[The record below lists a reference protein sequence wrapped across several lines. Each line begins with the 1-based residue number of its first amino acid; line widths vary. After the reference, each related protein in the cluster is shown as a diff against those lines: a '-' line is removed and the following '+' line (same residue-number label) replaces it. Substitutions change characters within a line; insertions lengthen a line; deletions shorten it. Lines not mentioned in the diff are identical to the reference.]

1 MIPCA
6 IPALKP
12 LSFLQSLP
20 PGAKILLIRLRSLGD
35 TILSTPLYRALKSWR
50 PDLRLSVLVE
60 SPNDEVL
67 RNNPDI
73 DNVISIRVSGRSALG
88 VIAARCGALKQI
100 RAAKFDCCINLHGGV
115 TSAWLTAL
123 SGAYHRVGGR
133 TIRNR
138 LTCNIIVEVPQRKP
152 TDRKQHSVEYHI
164 GLLNYLGLPRG
175 PIPPLRLVPDPSRRV
190 PALGR
195 LHDAG
200 LDTGRGYAVIHPGSR
215 YHTKEW
221 PAEGY
226 AAIAD
231 EITIKYGLQVVLLGG
246 PGEEEKTG
254 RVVSLC
260 GSSPVVVQNV
270 SISDL
275 IWVVRGARLF
285 VGNDSG
291 PTHIAAALQVPIVVL
306 FGSSDSQVW
315 YPWKSSH
322 QIVQNDFACNPC
334 PGRRCLVYG
343 KPRCILS
350 ISPEQV
356 KTAVAAQLRFST
368 RPR

>member
-1 MIPCA
+1 MIPRA
-6 IPALKP
+6 IPAAKP
-12 LSFLQSLP
+12 VSLLQSLP
-20 PGAKILLIRLRSLGD
+20 SDARILWIRLRSLGD
-35 TILSTPLYRALKSWR
+35 TLLSTPLYTALKSWR

-67 RNNPDI
+67 RNNPDL
-73 DNVISIRVSGRSALG
+73 DNVISIRASDKSALS
-88 VIAARCGALKQI
+88 VFAARYGALKQI

-123 SGAYHRVGGR
+123 SGAHHRVGMS
-133 TIRNR
+133 TFRNR
-138 LTCNIIVEVPQRKP
+138 IAYNCIVEVPRGKPADRKP
-152 TDRKQHSVEYHI
+152 HTIEYQI
-164 GLLNYLGLPRG
+164 SWLNYLGLPRG
-175 PIPPLRLVPDPSRRV
+175 PIPPLRLVPDPSRQV
-190 PALGR
+190 SALGK

-200 LDTGRGYAVIHPGSR
+200 LDTGRDYAVIHPGSR
-215 YHTKEW
+215 YQTKEW
-221 PAEGY
+221 PAEGF

-231 EITIKYGLQVVLLGG
+231 EITIKYGIQVLLLGG
-246 PGEEEKTG
+246 PGEEEKIG
-254 RVVSLC
+254 RVAKLC
-260 GSSPVVVQNV
+260 GSKPVVVQNV
-270 SISDL
+270 SVADMVWAI
-275 IWVVRGARLF
+275 RGAKLF

-291 PTHIAAALQVPIVVL
+291 PTHIAAALQIPIVVL

-315 YPWKSSH
+315 FPWKSSH

-334 PGRRCLVYG
+334 PGQRCLVYD

-368 RPR
+368 RPK